1 MLMKKNYFKSLA
13 YVAVLSAP
21 LFIASCDEFGTEDN
35 PAGAYISMNTSDVSL
50 ELGKG
55 HEAKSTYQRTGIVA
69 SDAFIEYSSSD
80 EKIATVDAASG
91 LVTAVGGGTCDI
103 IAKPYFVKNGGK
115 LYTKE
120 ELKYSVTVTD
130 FRAKVKFAKLE
141 ETVNS
146 ADIEDKEYKFAKAE
160 IVYPTTATVT
170 YTPAPAEGAA
180 ADTNPVESISEEG
193 VITLKAGKKDGVCV
207 VTAKFATVP
216 AGYETETFGDNAK
229 FTLTVKEGIA
239 YISGYDADDKPIRKT
254 MFLKGEDGKDQ
265 YKTIDNAW
273 ITAQSAD
280 VTLDGGIY
288 YVAPTTN
295 TPGLGHNI
303 KIKGDATFILADG
316 SNFEIDGA
324 VMDDTPDTHTINI
337 YGQKAQS
344 GRLHPYGNAGDR
356 ILDFKEINVYGG
368 LLQPS
373 CGSAGSGAINKIGAI
388 NIYKGGVLFAE
399 SYASYGYGI
408 KMKADA
414 KITVDGG
421 ILNVVGKGSNADAS
435 YAVIGDVVVKNKGKF
450 TASSEGYRA
459 MNGTVTVTT
468 AKASDNTTWAWDS
481 TKKTYDGTWEA
492 FTGTSSKK
500 FVWAE

>member
-1 MLMKKNYFKSLA
+1 MLMKKNIFKSLV
-13 YVAVLSAP
+13 YVTMMSAP
-21 LFIASCDEFGTEDN
+21 LFMASCDEFGTDDN

-69 SDAFIEYSSSD
+69 TDAFIEYSSSD

-130 FRAKVKFAKLE
+130 FRAKVGFAKTE
-141 ETVNS
+141 ATVNS
-146 ADIEDKEYKFAKAE
+146 ADIVDKEYKFAKAE

-180 ADTNPVESISEEG
+180 PDTNPVESISEDG
-193 VITLKAGKKDGVCV
+193 VITLKPGKKDGVCV
-207 VTAKFATVP
+207 VTAQLATVP
-216 AGYETETFGDNAK
+216 AGYETKTFGDNAK

-254 MFLKGEDGKDQ
+254 MFLKGEDDKDQ
-265 YKTIDNAW
+265 YTTINSKWVTDNK
-273 ITAQSAD
+273 AD
-280 VTLDGGIY
+280 VTLDAGIY
-288 YVAPTTN
+288 YVTATDYFN
-295 TPGLGHNI
+295 HNI

-316 SNFEIDGA
+316 SNFQPTKAII
-324 VMDDTPDTHTINI
+324 DDTPDAHTINI
-337 YGQKAQS
+337 YGQKGQKTGKLTAT
-344 GRLHPYGNAGDR
+344 GAGTGDV
-356 ILDFKEINVYGG
+356 IIDFKAINVYGG
-368 LLQPS
+368 IVDVS
-373 CGSAGSGAINKIGAI
+373 TEVNGSGAFNKIGAI
-388 NIYKGGVLFAE
+388 NVFKGGVLKATHTKDP
-399 SYASYGYGI
+399 GYGI
-408 KMKADA
+408 KMKSGGAV
-414 KITVDGG
+414 TVDGG
-421 ILNVVGKGSNADAS
+421 IVEVNGFGSNADYS
-435 YAVIGDVVVKNKGKF
+435 YALIGDVVVKNKGKF

-459 MNGTVTVTT
+459 MNGTVTATT
-468 AKASDNTTWAWDS
+468 AKASDNTKWVWDS
-481 TKKTYDGTWEA
+481 DKKTFDGNWEA

>member
-1 MLMKKNYFKSLA
+1 MKKNIFKSLV
-13 YVAVLSAP
+13 YVTMMSAP
-21 LFIASCDEFGTEDN
+21 LFMASCDEFGTDDN

-130 FRAKVKFAKLE
+130 FRAKVGFAKTE
-141 ETVNS
+141 ATVNS
-146 ADIEDKEYKFAKAE
+146 ADIVDKEYKFAKAE

-180 ADTNPVESISEEG
+180 ADTNPVESISEDG
-193 VITLKAGKKDGVCV
+193 VITLKDGKKDGVCV
-207 VTAKFATVP
+207 VTAKFTNVP
-216 AGYETETFGDNAK
+216 AGYETKTFGDNAK

-273 ITAQSAD
+273 IAAQTAD

-288 YVAPTTN
+288 YVAPTT
-295 TPGLGHNI
+295 TWPSLGHNI

-324 VMDDTPDTHTINI
+324 VMDDTPNTHAINI
-337 YGQKAQS
+337 YGQK
-344 GRLHPYGNAGDR
+344 GRTGRFHPYGTAGDR

-373 CGSAGSGAINKIGAI
+373 CGSDGSGALNKISSV
-388 NIYKGGVLFAE
+388 NIYKGGTLYAE
-399 SYASYGYGI
+399 HYMNYGYGI
-408 KMKADA
+408 KMNTGGKV
-414 KITVDGG
+414 TVDGG
-421 ILNVVGKGSNADAS
+421 TLKVVGKGSNADAS
-435 YAVIGDVVVKNKGKF
+435 YALIGDVVVKNKGKF
-450 TASSEGYRA
+450 TAGSEGYRA
-459 MNGTVTVTT
+459 MNGTVTATT
-468 AKASDNTTWAWDS
+468 AKACDDTTWKWDS
-481 TKKTYDGTWEA
+481 KTYDGTWEA